1 MNFADIFLL
10 SGSGLVAGA
19 VNALAG
25 GGTIFTFSALVAVG
39 LPAVTANATSAVSVL
54 PGQIASTT
62 AYRREIAV
70 AFRRLLPFSIIS
82 AIGGIAGS
90 FLLLNTDESAFRA
103 L

>member
-1 MNFADIFLL
+1 MNFADFFLL

-70 AFRRLLPFSIIS
+70 AFHRLLPFSIIS